1 MAPGVCSTGRTWWAA
16 MPRTAHAIRAPNR
29 LSWREEIPHP
39 PRDFLS
45 PPPHRRKKV
54 QILGPDTSCAN
65 RTGHLDVL
73 TILMW
78 RQKSIWGKRTA
89 TNFLLAG
96 SMERTPRSKIKADCT
111 NEQAKAGRSVCV
123 SYAHR

>member
-1 MAPGVCSTGRTWWAA
+1 
-16 MPRTAHAIRAPNR
+16 MPRTARAIRAPNR

-54 QILGPDTSCAN
+54 QILGPDRSRAN

-73 TILMW
+73 TIPLQFFLDKRRRLKYSLLW
-78 RQKSIWGKRTA
+78 VNLRPSGRQLPLFSCPSPFCA
-89 TNFLLAG
+89 
-96 SMERTPRSKIKADCT
+96 
-111 NEQAKAGRSVCV
+111 
-123 SYAHR
+123 